1 MQQNNEYHAG
11 LAWAQGLQRSLLGNE
26 GPLALAVLL
35 TAGWSALATLVRD
48 GEESTS
54 LGQDLRES
62 MARVREEFMRPVEI
76 IDSLLD
82 LARQLLLSDR
92 LAQALPASFA
102 QVPPRL
108 HPNLGPLQKERASLD
123 ALQQALSDYQAAAVR
138 YAQELSKL
146 FEAALSEYQQE
157 LSAGVPPKPTPQLLT
172 RELHDRWIQIAE
184 RTYERFLGS
193 AEHTRVIGG
202 LMNTWAD
209 LQLALRPVVDE
220 VLLHMGLPNR
230 RAVDDVQMHLDRLR
244 RQQRADSMRLQ
255 REITA
260 LRDELAAWRG
270 DPPGPARRPRFSRD
284 NRS

>member
-11 LAWAQGLQRSLLGNE
+11 LAWAQGLQRGLLGNE

-48 GEESTS
+48 SEESTS
-54 LGQDLRES
+54 LDQDLRES

-92 LAQALPASFA
+92 LAQTLPAGFA

-108 HPNLGPLQKERASLD
+108 HPNLGPLQKEQASLD

-157 LSAGVPPKPTPQLLT
+157 LSAGVRPKPTPQPLT
-172 RELHDRWIQIAE
+172 REPHDRWIQIAE
-184 RTYERFLGS
+184 RTYERFLRS
-193 AEHTRVIGG
+193 EEHTRVIGG
-202 LMNTWAD
+202 LMNTWVD

-220 VLLHMGLPNR
+220 VLLHMGLPSR

-270 DPPGPARRPRFSRD
+270 RSTRPVARPRFSRD